1 MIVVLFLLSQYEDLS
16 LSQLLEIQV
25 VTAMKKPLEL
35 KEVPVP
41 ISVITQDMME
51 GYRSV
56 PDVLEDEAGIYVNRD
71 LLFDD
76 VGLRGIV
83 SGMRG
88 YSRGWKILI
97 NGMPVSYRVSS
108 IKSLGEEFIPL
119 DAVERIEIVKGPS
132 SALYGAN
139 AFLGVINIITKKHT
153 AFRMSGSVK
162 GWEENAVLWKEGFLF
177 VERGGYWDRSG
188 LSVPSESPAS
198 EIFSGESDNDIKSPL
213 FLYYRFEKERFFF
226 DHLYQRT
233 KTYGEFTDWGK
244 LTHENIVSYENS
256 HMRIG
261 VDREWKM
268 LRFTTYL
275 IYSYGS
281 PTDEEHLYTGKDYY
295 VVKNVA
301 YQGMDFSE
309 EVKLTG
315 EKGEFLAGYDISL
328 DRHSLPN
335 VYHVDSLGNWEIERR
350 YPPVLQG
357 DSLFIN
363 HGVYAQGLLK
373 ATDKFIIGGGVRE
386 DIQNIYGN
394 FFSYRAGISFT
405 PGNFYIKLFTGTSF
419 KAPPPDLLFGRPIR
433 EYGGVL
439 PNPSLRPEKAS
450 EVEITAGG
458 AFGSL
463 SSFFSLYYL
472 TVKDKIELVPSGG
485 AYRPR
490 NIASLSGY
498 GVEFGIKGRFSFAR
512 PYINVSWT
520 RMEDDEGN
528 ITEVYPEFMVKGG
541 FQFEFSPL
549 KGYIRGRYAGERRA
563 SLTNR
568 REYGDY
574 ALSPYLVLD
583 AGIGFDMGKCCIEID
598 VKNLLDEEYTYAGYG
613 GIDVPSLP
621 REFYASLIFKP

>member
-1 MIVVLFLLSQYEDLS
+1 MMVLLFLMSQYETLS
-16 LSQLLEIQV
+16 LAELLEIQV

-41 ISVITQDMME
+41 ISVITHDMME

-56 PDVLEDEAGIYVNRD
+56 AEVLEDEAGIYVNRD
-71 LLFDD
+71 LVFED

-108 IKSLGEEFIPL
+108 IKSLGDEFIPL

-139 AFLGVINIITKKHT
+139 AFLGVINIITRKESV
-153 AFRMSGSVK
+153 FRVSGNMK
-162 GWEENAVLWKEGFLF
+162 GWEENVVLWKEGFLF
-177 VERGGYWDRSG
+177 VERGGYRDRSG

-198 EIFSGESDNDIKSPL
+198 EFFEGESENDTRSPL
-213 FLYYRFEKERFFF
+213 FLYYRFEKEGFFF

-233 KTYGEFTDWGK
+233 ETHGEFTDWGK
-244 LTHENIVSYENS
+244 LTHENIISFENS

-261 VDREWKM
+261 VDKEWKM
-268 LRFTTYL
+268 MRFTTSL
-275 IYSYGS
+275 MYSYGS
-281 PTDEEHLYTGKDYY
+281 PTDEEHLYTGEDYY
-295 VVKNVA
+295 VVKDVA
-301 YQGMDFSE
+301 YQGMDFSG

-315 EKGEFLAGYDISL
+315 EKGEFLAGYDLSV

-350 YPPVLQG
+350 YPPVPQG
-357 DSLFIN
+357 DTLFIN
-363 HGVYAQGLLK
+363 HGVYAQGLLRL
-373 ATDKFIIGGGVRE
+373 TDKFLLGGGVRE

-394 FFSYRAGISFT
+394 FLSYRAGISFT

-439 PNPSLRPEKAS
+439 PNPSLKPEKAS
-450 EVEITAGG
+450 EAEITAGG
-458 AFGSL
+458 AFGSV
-463 SSFFSLYYL
+463 SSFLSLYYL
-472 TVKDKIELVPSGG
+472 MVNDKVELVPSGE

-498 GVEFGIKGRFSFAR
+498 GVEFGIKGRFSFVR
-512 PYINVSWT
+512 PYMNVSWT
-520 RMEDDEGN
+520 RMEDEDGN
-528 ITEVYPEFMVKGG
+528 RTAVYPEFMVKGG
-541 FQFEFSPL
+541 LQFVFSPL
-549 KGYIRGRYAGERRA
+549 KGYIRGRYVGERRA
-563 SLTNR
+563 SLTNM
-568 REYGDY
+568 REYGEY
-574 ALSPYLVLD
+574 TLSPYPVLD
-583 AGIGFDMGKCCIEID
+583 AGIGIDMGRCSIEID
-598 VKNLLDEEYTYAGYG
+598 VKNILDERYTYPGYG

-621 REFYASLIFKP
+621 REFHASLIFKP